1 MEVLESIARRM
12 ALVNGRT
19 KVTTQ
24 DVAASIRAYA
34 KAWAIAHHAPDT
46 VPATAMEI
54 ALAHY
59 RRTAASIGGELD
71 TPFAEPITLF

>member
-1 MEVLESIARRM
+1 METLADIARRM

-19 KVTTQ
+19 KVTTA

-34 KAWAIAHHAPDT
+34 KAWAIAHNAPDT

-54 ALAHY
+54 ALSHY
-59 RRTAASIGGELD
+59 RHTAASIGAELD
-71 TPFAEPITLF
+71 SPAAEPIALF